1 MTWGIV
7 RWKMHNLALMKRGDG
22 SDDRLDIREDL
33 GNVSLDNWLVC
44 ITFMSILFVY
54 ENMYVYAFSTDFS
67 FNSLS
72 ALVLSVMYIT
82 DDVNCKAYI
91 SQDSDNDK
99 SQWDIC
105 IVWTLSFQHTLIS
118 CMLHGLLLYF
128 AALFPFSKFSLI
140 HFSKD

>member
-1 MTWGIV
+1 
-7 RWKMHNLALMKRGDG
+7 
-22 SDDRLDIREDL
+22 
-33 GNVSLDNWLVC
+33 
-44 ITFMSILFVY
+44 MSILFVY

-99 SQWDIC
+99 SQ
-105 IVWTLSFQHTLIS
+105 
-118 CMLHGLLLYF
+118 
-128 AALFPFSKFSLI
+128 
-140 HFSKD
+140 